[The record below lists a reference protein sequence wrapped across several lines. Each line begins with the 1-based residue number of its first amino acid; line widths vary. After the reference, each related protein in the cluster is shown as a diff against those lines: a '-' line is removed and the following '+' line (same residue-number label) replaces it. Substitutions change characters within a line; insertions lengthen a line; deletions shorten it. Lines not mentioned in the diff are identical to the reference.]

1 MFSREFEL
9 IDVICCNYCLFIIF
23 LNLSNLIYLFQIYVI
38 LYFKSKDGSQVT
50 VQKSM
55 PPLS

>member
-1 MFSREFEL
+1 MFSREVEL

-23 LNLSNLIYLFQIYVI
+23 LNLSNLYLFQINVI
-38 LYFKSKDGSQVT
+38 FYFKSKDGSQVT

-55 PPLS
+55 PTLS